1 MVRMPEPEFERSE
14 AVSRPVAAVETK
26 AAEPN
31 NFANQ
36 QVVDLLRQEIDGL
49 KDLLKEQTEQ
59 LKAPV
64 EHAPIT
70 PQYER
75 LESRLQTLG
84 FSAGF
89 VRKIL
94 LHYDREDSID
104 TNWRKVMN
112 RFSSAL
118 PTPLYEP
125 LSSGGVYALTG
136 PTGAGKTTTI
146 AKLAAHAVKDFG
158 LDSVAIVSLD
168 WFQVGGQEILRS
180 VSEILDVEFHALSEK
195 DSLAETLKGLKHKRL
210 VLIDTSGSSEAM
222 AHWNQILQQPSLTNL
237 IQPVLV
243 LPATMTPAAVSQFVQ
258 QHVSKAF
265 SGVVLSKVDESA
277 CFGGLLEPVMKHR
290 WPLWYC
296 TNGQNI
302 PQDIELA
309 DARAITKRLVGSLR
323 TQKADLAKTSLA
335 G

>member
-1 MVRMPEPEFERSE
+1 
-14 AVSRPVAAVETK
+14 
-26 AAEPN
+26 
-31 NFANQ
+31 
-36 QVVDLLRQEIDGL
+36 
-49 KDLLKEQTEQ
+49 
-59 LKAPV
+59 
-64 EHAPIT
+64 
-70 PQYER
+70 